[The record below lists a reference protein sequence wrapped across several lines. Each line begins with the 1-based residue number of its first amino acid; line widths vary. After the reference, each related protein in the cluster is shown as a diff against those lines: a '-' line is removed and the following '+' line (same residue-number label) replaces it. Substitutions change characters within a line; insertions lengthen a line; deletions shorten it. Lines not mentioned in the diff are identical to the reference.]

1 MQAMA
6 WWQQALLGLI
16 AVLVVWW
23 ALPGVRAAL
32 ARSRQ
37 SQHKDWRDTL
47 LPIGLVVLFVL
58 LLIALVRRH

>member
-23 ALPGVRAAL
+23 SLPGIRAAL

-37 SQHKDWRDTL
+37 AEHKDWRGAL